1 MLKWETRHSE
11 TLLNV
16 EKLQSPFS
24 YKLHIHRDG
33 ETRERT
39 VDLPETLNYL
49 LGLDVQ
55 TRRVYDDAGRRY
67 LAYRGTLRNSRT
79 VVVIWRETKDWTEED
94 YRRDRDFVEKQ
105 KLVEGADEIYTN
117 GDSIIPGACSLDP
130 IFKSA
135 CLRPWRGKMNK
146 QIVFPKDQ
154 IAEFCRRHHIRR
166 LAVFGSAL
174 RSDFNETSDIDIL
187 VEFEPDHIPGLLG
200 MARMERELSA
210 LFGGRKVDLRT
221 PEDLS
226 RYFRQDVLNEAE
238 VQYAQG

>member
-1 MLKWETRHSE
+1 
-11 TLLNV
+11 
-16 EKLQSPFS
+16 
-24 YKLHIHRDG
+24 
-33 ETRERT
+33 
-39 VDLPETLNYL
+39 
-49 LGLDVQ
+49 
-55 TRRVYDDAGRRY
+55 
-67 LAYRGTLRNSRT
+67 
-79 VVVIWRETKDWTEED
+79 
-94 YRRDRDFVEKQ
+94 
-105 KLVEGADEIYTN
+105 
-117 GDSIIPGACSLDP
+117 
-130 IFKSA
+130 
-135 CLRPWRGKMNK
+135 MNK
-146 QIVFPKDQ
+146 HIVFPKDQ

-187 VEFEPDHIPGLLG
+187 VEFEPDHIPSLLG